1 MYIRK
6 ILLTSVINSAPVRD
20 NDNYADFYLMFV
32 YLSIFFI
39 VGFFSILLPN
49 RGVSWLLLIL
59 FAAFLLLFAGTRYY
73 VGCDYVGYLLRFER
87 APLDFSLSNL
97 IGREEAGFNGILGFL
112 KFSGYSYSSLLM
124 ICSAIYVLCLCR
136 FASLFRS
143 PAIFLVLAFPVLMV
157 QLGMSG
163 IRQALALGFLVVS
176 LTSFVNSSRVW
187 TAIWILVAAQFHTS
201 AVVFLPMSLM
211 AGRHL
216 STRRLI
222 AAMVI
227 LGPAVLFLLQERLD
241 VYSDRYIE
249 QIYGENSA
257 SGAWLRYALVSLPFL
272 FFVFWHREIKVLVP
286 KLYELLRL
294 FMMITFLMLP
304 VGLISSVALHRLV
317 FYVMPVSILAL
328 CYVSQ
333 VAAMKFR
340 VRPIAHL
347 VPLGVYGSYIVVWFA
362 FSSKA
367 SSCYVP
373 YQTWL
378 LQ

>member
-1 MYIRK
+1 MY
-6 ILLTSVINSAPVRD
+6 
-20 NDNYADFYLMFV
+20 
-32 YLSIFFI
+32 
-39 VGFFSILLPN
+39 
-49 RGVSWLLLIL
+49 
-59 FAAFLLLFAGTRYY
+59 FAFAG
-73 VGCDYVGYLLRFER
+73 LH
-87 APLDFSLSNL
+87 
-97 IGREEAGFNGILGFL
+97 
-112 KFSGYSYSSLLM
+112 
-124 ICSAIYVLCLCR
+124 
-136 FASLFRS
+136 

>member
-1 MYIRK
+1 M
-6 ILLTSVINSAPVRD
+6 
-20 NDNYADFYLMFV
+20 
-32 YLSIFFI
+32 
-39 VGFFSILLPN
+39 
-49 RGVSWLLLIL
+49 
-59 FAAFLLLFAGTRYY
+59 
-73 VGCDYVGYLLRFER
+73 
-87 APLDFSLSNL
+87 
-97 IGREEAGFNGILGFL
+97 
-112 KFSGYSYSSLLM
+112 
-124 ICSAIYVLCLCR
+124 
-136 FASLFRS
+136 LFRS
-143 PAIFLVLAFPVLMV
+143 
-157 QLGMSG
+157 
-163 IRQALALGFLVVS
+163 
-176 LTSFVNSSRVW
+176 
-187 TAIWILVAAQFHTS
+187 
-201 AVVFLPMSLM
+201 
-211 AGRHL
+211 
-216 STRRLI
+216 
-222 AAMVI
+222 
-227 LGPAVLFLLQERLD
+227 